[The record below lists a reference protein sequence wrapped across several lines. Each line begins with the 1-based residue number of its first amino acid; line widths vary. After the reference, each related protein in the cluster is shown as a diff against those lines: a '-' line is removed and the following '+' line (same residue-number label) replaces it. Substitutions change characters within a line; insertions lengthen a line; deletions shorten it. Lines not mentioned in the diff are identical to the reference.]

1 MTLHLSIY
9 DSPDYPGLYAWE
21 LTEDG
26 YSLSGCASTVN
37 KCLTAIGAARLR
49 IEAHRTES
57 SLQPDLTPASTKSF
71 YHFPTRF

>member
-9 DSPDYPGLYAWE
+9 DSPDHPGLYAWE

-37 KCLTAIGAARLR
+37 KCLSAIGSARLR
-49 IEAHRTES
+49 IEAHRTEPFS
-57 SLQPDLTPASTKSF
+57 PQELTLASPDSLYPL
-71 YHFPTRF
+71 PTRF